1 MTANAGF
8 SPGKTTMIFG
18 RTTEM
23 MSKRFSTILRAGA
36 LAALFV
42 VGTSA
47 AAFAVPIVTFQTT
60 GVFDSTGTS
69 AVQFNSATGNVVF
82 TFAGIPFGL
91 VDTPSTTSLGNM
103 VLSAAEPGFS
113 GLDSDGFTLFINQ
126 FSPSGTGELLA
137 TVSGTVASTNQSNF
151 RLLFSTDVVT
161 IAGVT
166 YDLQQPNEGYFL
178 VPPSTNSGVTSIQA
192 FVVAPVQQQ
201 EPVIPEPA
209 TMMLLG
215 TGLLAAFK
223 ARRRLG
229 VNNDR

>member
-1 MTANAGF
+1 
-8 SPGKTTMIFG
+8 
-18 RTTEM
+18 M
-23 MSKRFSTILRAGA
+23 MLKRFSTTLRAGA

-47 AAFAVPIVTFQTT
+47 AAFAAPIVTFQTT
-60 GVFDSTGTS
+60 GRFDSTGTS
-69 AVQFNSATGNVVF
+69 AVQFNSATGNVVL
-82 TFAGIPFGL
+82 TFAGIPLGF

-103 VLSAAEPGFS
+103 VLSAGEPGFA
-113 GLDSDGFTLFINQ
+113 GAGGDGFTLFINQ
-126 FSPSGTGELLA
+126 TSPAGMGQLLA
-137 TVSGTVASTNQSNF
+137 TVSGTIASANQSDF

-166 YDLQQPNEGYFL
+166 YDLQQPTEGYFL
-178 VPPSTNSGVTSIQA
+178 VPPSTNAGVTSVQA
-192 FVVAPVQQQ
+192 FVTAQQQ
-201 EPVIPEPA
+201 PPPVIPEPA

>member
-1 MTANAGF
+1 
-8 SPGKTTMIFG
+8 
-18 RTTEM
+18 M
-23 MSKRFSTILRAGA
+23 MLKRFSTTLRAGA

-47 AAFAVPIVTFQTT
+47 AAFAAPIVTFQTT
-60 GVFDSTGTS
+60 GRFDDTGTS
-69 AVQFNSATGNVVF
+69 AIQFNSATGPVIL
-82 TFAGIPFGL
+82 TFGGIPLSF

-103 VLSAAEPGFS
+103 VLSAGEPGFA
-113 GLDSDGFTLFINQ
+113 GAASDGFTLFINQ
-126 FSPSGTGELLA
+126 IDPAGMGQLVA
-137 TVSGTVASTNQSNF
+137 TVTGTVASTNQSTF

-166 YDLQQPNEGYFL
+166 YDLQQPAEGYFL

-192 FVVAPVQQQ
+192 FVTAQQQ
-201 EPVIPEPA
+201 PPVIPEPA

-229 VNNDR
+229 VKDVR